1 MSYWA
6 KWSISNWGGQL
17 EIPKRVRNDYC
28 AQLSPRKREKL
39 SLSHWR
45 KVTISRKGFSLLL
58 NQPLSLNPSAQP
70 SPTHT
75 LRPSSAVRFVRPWG
89 GKQINI
95 INLSTYR
102 PINFNINEMP
112 KTVAVVLGK
121 ICLRMSGSRSILSR
135 NRYYGSA
142 KVLLNS
148 IVFVGY
154 LEYVL

>member
-1 MSYWA
+1 MTTVHNSLPW
-6 KWSISNWGGQL
+6 
-17 EIPKRVRNDYC
+17 
-28 AQLSPRKREKL
+28 REKL

-45 KVTISRKGFSLLL
+45 KVTISREGFSLLL

-148 IVFVGY
+148 IVFVGH

>member
-1 MSYWA
+1 MTTMHNSLQ
-6 KWSISNWGGQL
+6 G
-17 EIPKRVRNDYC
+17 
-28 AQLSPRKREKL
+28 REKL

-45 KVTISRKGFSLLL
+45 KVTISREGFSLLL

-70 SPTHT
+70 SPAYRLT
-75 LRPSSAVRFVRPWG
+75 RFVLAQRFALYALGEG